1 MGVYLKYCV
10 QFWSLYYRQDI
21 VEIEKVQW
29 RATKMIQDLGDM
41 NDEDK
46 LAGFKLCY
54 LRTGIRRMPGGSCL
68 GTLGFAC
75 PGITVAAPQD
85 SGRRG
90 ASCTATAQRDISGLA
105 ATSCGSSK

>member
-1 MGVYLKYCV
+1 V
-10 QFWSLYYRQDI
+10 QFWSLYYRWNI

-46 LAGFKLCY
+46 LARFRMCY
-54 LRTGIRRMPGGSCL
+54 LRTHSCRTHLGSRLRMPSIP
-68 GTLGFAC
+68 GFAC
-75 PGITVAAPQD
+75 PGSAEAAPQD

-90 ASCTATAQRDISGLA
+90 ASRTATAQREISGLA

>member
-1 MGVYLKYCV
+1 MKYCV

-46 LAGFKLCY
+46 LAGFRLCY
-54 LRTGIRRMPGGSCL
+54 LRAQFFRTTWAPLQG
-68 GTLGFAC
+68 C
-75 PGITVAAPQD
+75 PAPRASPAPAAERQPP
-85 SGRRG
+85 R
-90 ASCTATAQRDISGLA
+90 TAGEGELLAQLQLNE
-105 ATSCGSSK
+105 K